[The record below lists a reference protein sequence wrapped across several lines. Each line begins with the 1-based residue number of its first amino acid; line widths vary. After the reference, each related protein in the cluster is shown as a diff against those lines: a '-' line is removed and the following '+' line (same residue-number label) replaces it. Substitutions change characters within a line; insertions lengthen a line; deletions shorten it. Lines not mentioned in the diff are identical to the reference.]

1 VTSFGLVPLAL
12 CLEPFVYASFL
23 NIAPGGL
30 KRGAR
35 LAPGAFYCAVYFLRF
50 YEVIMLRIK
59 NLHAYYGRIKAL
71 DNVSLHVQPGEIVSL
86 IGANGAGK
94 TTILNTISGLIRSAQ
109 GEIKFEERKING
121 LRPEKVVAAGISQVP
136 EGRQIFGPLTVIENL
151 ELGAYLRFKKKEK
164 EAIAEDLDWVFQLF
178 PRLEERSG
186 QIAGTL
192 SGGEQQML
200 AIGRALM
207 AKPKLLLLDEP
218 SMGLAPLIVKDI
230 MNTVS
235 ELRRS
240 GVTILMVEQN
250 ARASLTIS
258 DRGYVLETGR
268 VVLQGPS
275 DELMNDSDVKRA
287 YLGKDY
293 KTFWEGRERT

>member
-1 VTSFGLVPLAL
+1 
-12 CLEPFVYASFL
+12 
-23 NIAPGGL
+23 
-30 KRGAR
+30 
-35 LAPGAFYCAVYFLRF
+35 
-50 YEVIMLRIK
+50 MLRIK

-136 EGRQIFGPLTVIENL
+136 EGRQIFGPLTVLENL

-164 EAIAEDLDWVFQLF
+164 EAIARDLDWVFQLF

-200 AIGRALM
+200 SIGRALM

>member
-1 VTSFGLVPLAL
+1 MRRA
-12 CLEPFVYASFL
+12 
-23 NIAPGGL
+23 N
-30 KRGAR
+30 
-35 LAPGAFYCAVYFLRF
+35 
-50 YEVIMLRIK
+50 
-59 NLHAYYGRIKAL
+59 
-71 DNVSLHVQPGEIVSL
+71 GEI
-86 IGANGAGK
+86 N
-94 TTILNTISGLIRSAQ
+94 
-109 GEIKFEERKING
+109 FENKKITG

-151 ELGAYLRFKKKEK
+151 ELGAFLRFKKKERK
-164 EAIAEDLDWVFQLF
+164 EIKTDLDWIFQLF

-207 AKPKLLLLDEP
+207 ARPKLLLLDEP
-218 SMGLAPLIVKDI
+218 SMGLAPLVVRDI

-235 ELRRS
+235 ELRKT

-250 ARASLTIS
+250 ARASLRIS

-275 DELMNDSDVKRA
+275 EELLDDADVKRA

-293 KTFWEGRERT
+293 KTFWEGRGRR

>member
-1 VTSFGLVPLAL
+1 MVGSRP
-12 CLEPFVYASFL
+12 S
-23 NIAPGGL
+23 
-30 KRGAR
+30 K
-35 LAPGAFYCAVYFLRF
+35 
-50 YEVIMLRIK
+50 
-59 NLHAYYGRIKAL
+59 
-71 DNVSLHVQPGEIVSL
+71 
-86 IGANGAGK
+86 
-94 TTILNTISGLIRSAQ
+94 
-109 GEIKFEERKING
+109 IKFEDREINK

-136 EGRQIFGPLTVIENL
+136 EGRQIFGPLTVQENL
-151 ELGAYLRFKKKEK
+151 ELGAFLRYKKKEK
-164 EAIAEDLDWVFQLF
+164 EAIAGDLDWVFQLF
-178 PRLEERSG
+178 PRLKERSE

-240 GVTILMVEQN
+240 GVTVLMVEQN
-250 ARASLTIS
+250 AKASLTIS

-275 DELMNDSDVKRA
+275 DELLNDSDVKRA

-293 KTFWEGRERT
+293 KTFWEGRERP

>member
-1 VTSFGLVPLAL
+1 
-12 CLEPFVYASFL
+12 
-23 NIAPGGL
+23 
-30 KRGAR
+30 
-35 LAPGAFYCAVYFLRF
+35 
-50 YEVIMLRIK
+50 MLRIK

-94 TTILNTISGLIRSAQ
+94 TTILNTISGLIRCSQ
-109 GEIKFEERKING
+109 GEIKFEDKEINK

-136 EGRQIFGPLTVIENL
+136 EGRQIFGPLTVQENL
-151 ELGAYLRFKKKEK
+151 ELGAFLRFKKKEK
-164 EAIAEDLDWVFQLF
+164 EAISRDLDWVFQLF
-178 PRLEERSG
+178 PRLKERYG

-235 ELRRS
+235 ELRKS
-240 GVTILMVEQN
+240 GMTVLMVEQN

-293 KTFWEGRERT
+293 KTFWEGRERP

>member
-1 VTSFGLVPLAL
+1 
-12 CLEPFVYASFL
+12 
-23 NIAPGGL
+23 
-30 KRGAR
+30 
-35 LAPGAFYCAVYFLRF
+35 
-50 YEVIMLRIK
+50 MLRIK

-94 TTILNTISGLIRSAQ
+94 TTILNTISGLIRCSQ
-109 GEIKFEERKING
+109 GEIKFEDREINK

-136 EGRQIFGPLTVIENL
+136 EGRQIFGPLTVLENL

-200 AIGRALM
+200 SIGRALM